1 MVGTS
6 ELTSI
11 HAGILADEAG
21 GNHASDII
29 YDDTNPEQIEALPDT
44 QIHRNVDLELIKADQ
59 EGMSIR
65 LEIIIITY

>member
-1 MVGTS
+1 MVATS

-11 HAGILADEAG
+11 HAAFLADGAD

-44 QIHRNVDLELIKADQ
+44 QVHRDVDLELIKADQ
-59 EGMSIR
+59 EGMLIR
-65 LEIIIITY
+65 LEMIIITY